1 MKRPTMYKKKH
12 MISCRLDDEDWRL
25 LNELH
30 YLLFE
35 ETLSQTIRIIIRE
48 RRALESK
55 KAPKNKQKQ

>member
-1 MKRPTMYKKKH
+1 

-48 RRALESK
+48 RRALENK